1 MLTPILKRGQTTL
14 RALKG
19 TSFAIDASIEIHQFL
34 ALIRKKDGTLFTD
47 PQGRVTSHLIG
58 LFTRTS
64 RLIADFDMKPAFV
77 FDGRPNPLKRRTID
91 MRREATEKAEI
102 EYSDAVSK
110 KDYAKA
116 WSKAV
121 MTGRVTGS
129 VLDDSK
135 RLLTLMGIPWLE
147 ALEDAEAQ
155 ASYMAAR
162 GDVWAVGSKDYDCL
176 LYGAPI
182 LARYLTLTGREWLP
196 AQQRSRPLIP
206 ELIKLSENLSLLG
219 ITREQLVDLSILVGT
234 DFNRGV
240 KGIGPKKALK
250 LVHDY
255 RSIEQMPEEIR
266 SKLTED
272 LNSVRQVFLKPRV
285 LEKYLLKRSPPD
297 SDGLIRFLSEERGFN
312 KERVERLTERL
323 TRTSEKTDAG
333 LENWLN
339 YKNSPPG
346 SQPSP
351 SYAELL
357 KRQPK
362 GTKRYCS
369 SARFS
374 EKSDRRM
381 CPMLRYS
388 WLEN

>member
-1 MLTPILKRGQTTL
+1 MGVMLTPILKREQTSL
-14 RALKG
+14 EALKG

-34 ALIRKKDGTLFTD
+34 ALVRKRDGSLFTD
-47 PQGRVTSHLIG
+47 SEGRVTSHLIG
-58 LFTRTS
+58 LLTRTS
-64 RLIADFDMKPAFV
+64 RLIADFDMKPVFI
-77 FDGRPNPLKRRTID
+77 FDGRPNPLKRRTIE
-91 MRREATEKAEI
+91 MRRDARKKAEV
-102 EYSDAVSK
+102 EYDEAVSK

-162 GDVWAVGSKDYDCL
+162 GDVRAVGSKDYDCL

-196 AQQRSRPLIP
+196 AQRRSQPLVP
-206 ELIKLSENLSLLG
+206 ELIKLSENLALLG
-219 ITREQLVDLSILVGT
+219 ITREQLVDLAILVGT
-234 DFNRGV
+234 DFNQGV
-240 KGIGPKKALK
+240 NGIGPKKALK
-250 LVHDY
+250 LVQDHG
-255 RSIEQMPEEIR
+255 SIEQMTEEIK

-272 LNSVRQVFLKPRV
+272 LNSVRQIFLKPRV
-285 LEKYLLKRSPPD
+285 LGKYVLKRSPPD
-297 SDGLIRFLSEERGFN
+297 RDGLVKFLSEERSFN

-323 TRTSEKTDAG
+323 TRRGEKTDAG

-339 YKNSPPG
+339 
-346 SQPSP
+346 
-351 SYAELL
+351 
-357 KRQPK
+357 
-362 GTKRYCS
+362 
-369 SARFS
+369 
-374 EKSDRRM
+374 
-381 CPMLRYS
+381 
-388 WLEN
+388 

>member
-1 MLTPILKRGQTTL
+1 LGVMLTPILKREQTSL
-14 RALKG
+14 KALKG

-34 ALIRKKDGTLFTD
+34 ALVRKRDGSLFTD
-47 PQGRVTSHLIG
+47 SQGRVTSHLIG
-58 LFTRTS
+58 LLTRTS
-64 RLIADFDMKPAFV
+64 RLIADFGMKPVFV
-77 FDGRPNPLKRRTID
+77 FDGKPNPLKRRTIE
-91 MRREATEKAEI
+91 MRREARRKAEV
-102 EYSDAVSK
+102 EYVEAVSK

-121 MTGRVTGS
+121 MTGRVTRS

-155 ASYMAAR
+155 ASYMAAI

-206 ELIKLSENLSLLG
+206 ELIKLSENLTLLG
-219 ITREQLVDLSILVGT
+219 ITREQLVDLAILVGT
-234 DFNRGV
+234 DFNQGV

-255 RSIEQMPEEIR
+255 ASIKQMPEEIR
-266 SKLTED
+266 SRLTED

-285 LEKYLLKRSPPD
+285 LEKYVLKRSPPD
-297 SDGLIRFLSEERGFN
+297 RDGLVKFLSEERGFN
-312 KERVERLTERL
+312 KNRVERLTERL
-323 TRTSEKTDAG
+323 TRRSEKADAG

-339 YKNSPPG
+339 
-346 SQPSP
+346 
-351 SYAELL
+351 
-357 KRQPK
+357 
-362 GTKRYCS
+362 
-369 SARFS
+369 
-374 EKSDRRM
+374 
-381 CPMLRYS
+381 
-388 WLEN
+388 

>member
-1 MLTPILKRGQTTL
+1 VMLTPILKREQTSL
-14 RALKG
+14 KALKG

-34 ALIRKKDGTLFTD
+34 ALVRKRDGTPFTD
-47 PQGRVTSHLIG
+47 SQGRVTSHLIG
-58 LFTRTS
+58 LLTRTS
-64 RLIADFDMKPAFV
+64 RMIADFDMKPVFV
-77 FDGRPNPLKRRTID
+77 FDGKPNPLKRRTLEI
-91 MRREATEKAEI
+91 RREVRKKAEV
-102 EYSDAVSK
+102 EYVEAISK

-129 VLDDSK
+129 VLDDAK

-155 ASYMAAR
+155 ASFMAAR

-196 AQQRSRPLIP
+196 AQRRSRPLIP
-206 ELIKLSENLSLLG
+206 ELIRLSENLALLG
-219 ITREQLVDLSILVGT
+219 ITREQLVDLAILVGT
-234 DFNRGV
+234 DFNQGV

-250 LVHDY
+250 LIHDY
-255 RSIEQMPEEIR
+255 GSIEQMPEEIR
-266 SKLTED
+266 SELTED
-272 LNSVRQVFLKPRV
+272 LNNVRQVFLKPKV

-297 SDGLIRFLSEERGFN
+297 RDGLIRFLSEERGFN

-323 TRTSEKTDAG
+323 TRKSEKTDAG

-339 YKNSPPG
+339 
-346 SQPSP
+346 
-351 SYAELL
+351 
-357 KRQPK
+357 
-362 GTKRYCS
+362 
-369 SARFS
+369 
-374 EKSDRRM
+374 
-381 CPMLRYS
+381 
-388 WLEN
+388 

>member
-1 MLTPILKRGQTTL
+1 LGVMLTPILKREQTTL
-14 RALKG
+14 KALKG

-34 ALIRKKDGTLFTD
+34 ALVRKPDGSLFTD
-47 PQGRVTSHLIG
+47 SQGRVTSHLIG

-64 RLIADFDMKPAFV
+64 RLIADFDMKPVFV
-77 FDGRPNPLKRRTID
+77 FDGKPNLMKRRTIE
-91 MRREATEKAEI
+91 MRREARKKAEV
-102 EYSDAVSK
+102 EYVEAVSK

-121 MTGRVTGS
+121 MTGGVTGS
-129 VLDDSK
+129 ILDDSK

-196 AQQRSRPLIP
+196 AQRRSRPLIP
-206 ELIKLSENLSLLG
+206 ELIKLSENLALLG
-219 ITREQLVDLSILVGT
+219 ITREQLVDLAILVGT

-250 LVHDY
+250 RVRDHG
-255 RSIEQMPEEIR
+255 SIEQMPEEIR

-285 LEKYLLKRSPPD
+285 LEKYTLKRSPPD
-297 SDGLIRFLSEERGFN
+297 RDGLVKFLSEERGFN

-323 TRTSEKTDAG
+323 TWRSEKTDAG

-339 YKNSPPG
+339 
-346 SQPSP
+346 
-351 SYAELL
+351 
-357 KRQPK
+357 
-362 GTKRYCS
+362 
-369 SARFS
+369 
-374 EKSDRRM
+374 
-381 CPMLRYS
+381 
-388 WLEN
+388 

>member
-1 MLTPILKRGQTTL
+1 MVLTPILKREQTSL
-14 RALKG
+14 KALKG
-19 TSFAIDASIEIHQFL
+19 ASFAIDASIEIHQFL
-34 ALIRKKDGTLFTD
+34 ALVRKRDGSLFTD
-47 PQGRVTSHLIG
+47 SHGRVTSHLIG
-58 LFTRTS
+58 LLTRTS
-64 RLIADFDMKPAFV
+64 RLMADFDMKPVFV
-77 FDGRPNPLKRRTID
+77 FDGKPNQLKRRTIE
-91 MRREATEKAEI
+91 MRREARKKAEV
-102 EYSDAVSK
+102 EYVEAVSK

-206 ELIKLSENLSLLG
+206 ELIKLSENLTLLG
-219 ITREQLVDLSILVGT
+219 ITREQLVNIAILVGT
-234 DFNRGV
+234 DFNQGV
-240 KGIGPKKALK
+240 KGVGPKKALK
-250 LVHDY
+250 LVQDY
-255 RSIEQMPEEIR
+255 GSIEQMPKEIR

-272 LNSVRQVFLKPRV
+272 LNDVRQVFLKPRV
-285 LEKYLLKRSPPD
+285 VEKYVLKRSSPD
-297 SDGLIRFLSEERGFN
+297 RDGLVKFLSEERGFN

-323 TRTSEKTDAG
+323 IRRGEKTDAG

-339 YKNSPPG
+339 
-346 SQPSP
+346 
-351 SYAELL
+351 
-357 KRQPK
+357 
-362 GTKRYCS
+362 
-369 SARFS
+369 
-374 EKSDRRM
+374 
-381 CPMLRYS
+381 
-388 WLEN
+388 

>member
-1 MLTPILKRGQTTL
+1 VMLTPILKREQISL
-14 RALKG
+14 NALKG
-19 TSFAIDASIEIHQFL
+19 KSFAIDASIEIHQFL
-34 ALIRKKDGTLFTD
+34 ALVRKRDGSLFTD
-47 PQGRVTSHLIG
+47 SQGRVTSHLIG
-58 LFTRTS
+58 LLTRTS
-64 RLIADFDMKPAFV
+64 RLIADFNMKPVFV
-77 FDGRPNPLKRRTID
+77 FDGKPNPLKRRTIE
-91 MRREATEKAEI
+91 MRREARKKAEA
-102 EYSDAVSK
+102 EYVTK

-129 VLDDSK
+129 VLDDTK

-155 ASYMAAR
+155 ASHMAAK

-206 ELIKLSENLSLLG
+206 ELIKLSENLALLE
-219 ITREQLVDLSILVGT
+219 ITREQLVDLAILVGT
-234 DFNRGV
+234 DFNQGV
-240 KGIGPKKALK
+240 KGVGPKKALK

-255 RSIEQMPEEIR
+255 GSIEQMAEEIR

-285 LEKYLLKRSPPD
+285 LEEYVLKRSPPD
-297 SDGLIRFLSEERGFN
+297 RDGLVKFLSEERGFN

-323 TRTSEKTDAG
+323 IRRGEKTDAG

-339 YKNSPPG
+339 
-346 SQPSP
+346 
-351 SYAELL
+351 
-357 KRQPK
+357 
-362 GTKRYCS
+362 
-369 SARFS
+369 
-374 EKSDRRM
+374 
-381 CPMLRYS
+381 
-388 WLEN
+388 

>member
-1 MLTPILKRGQTTL
+1 MLTPILKREQTSL
-14 RALKG
+14 KALKG

-34 ALIRKKDGTLFTD
+34 ALVRKRDGTLFTD
-47 PQGRVTSHLIG
+47 SQGRVTSHLIG
-58 LFTRTS
+58 LLTRTS
-64 RLIADFDMKPAFV
+64 RVIADFDMKPVFV
-77 FDGRPNPLKRRTID
+77 FDGKPNPMKRRTIE
-91 MRREATEKAEI
+91 MRREARKKAEV
-102 EYSDAVSK
+102 EYVEAVSK

-129 VLDDSK
+129 VLDDTK

-155 ASYMAAR
+155 ASFMAAR

-196 AQQRSRPLIP
+196 AQRRSRPLIP
-206 ELIKLSENLSLLG
+206 ELIRLSENLALLG
-219 ITREQLVDLSILVGT
+219 ITREQLVDLAILVGT
-234 DFNRGV
+234 DFNQGV

-250 LVHDY
+250 IVRDY
-255 RSIEQMPEEIR
+255 GSIEQMPEEMR

-272 LNSVRQVFLKPRV
+272 LNNVRQVFLKPRV

-297 SDGLIRFLSEERGFN
+297 RDGLIKFLSEERGFN

-323 TRTSEKTDAG
+323 TRRSEKTDAG

-339 YKNSPPG
+339 
-346 SQPSP
+346 
-351 SYAELL
+351 
-357 KRQPK
+357 
-362 GTKRYCS
+362 
-369 SARFS
+369 
-374 EKSDRRM
+374 
-381 CPMLRYS
+381 
-388 WLEN
+388 

>member
-1 MLTPILKRGQTTL
+1 MLTPILKREQASL
-14 RALKG
+14 SALKG
-19 TSFAIDASIEIHQFL
+19 MSFAIDASIEIHQFL
-34 ALIRKKDGTLFTD
+34 ALVRKRDGSLFTD
-47 PQGRVTSHLIG
+47 SKGRVTSHLIG
-58 LFTRTS
+58 LLTRTS
-64 RLIADFDMKPAFV
+64 RLIADFDMKPVFV
-77 FDGRPNPLKRRTID
+77 FDGKPNPLKKRTIE
-91 MRREATEKAEI
+91 MRSEARKKAEV
-102 EYSDAVSK
+102 EYVEAVSK

-135 RLLTLMGIPWLE
+135 HLLALMGIPWLE

-196 AQQRSRPLIP
+196 AQRRSRPLIP
-206 ELIKLSENLSLLG
+206 ELIKLSDNLTMLR
-219 ITREQLVDLSILVGT
+219 ITREQLVDLAILVGT
-234 DFNRGV
+234 DFNQGIE
-240 KGIGPKKALK
+240 GIGPKKALK

-255 RSIEQMPEEIR
+255 RSIEQMPDEIR

-285 LEKYLLKRSPPD
+285 LEKYILKRSPPD
-297 SDGLIRFLSEERGFN
+297 RDGLVKFLSEERGFN
-312 KERVERLTERL
+312 KERVERLIERL
-323 TRTSEKTDAG
+323 DRRSEKTDAG

-339 YKNSPPG
+339 
-346 SQPSP
+346 
-351 SYAELL
+351 
-357 KRQPK
+357 
-362 GTKRYCS
+362 
-369 SARFS
+369 
-374 EKSDRRM
+374 
-381 CPMLRYS
+381 
-388 WLEN
+388 